1 MDSVLQ
7 DLRYSLRRLAKS
19 PAFTL
24 VVVLTLALGIGA
36 NTAIFSAVNAVLLR
50 PLAFRDP
57 ERLVTI
63 EHFYPSLGGGLK
75 APVSAPGFRDYQAH
89 THAFESMAIETNWA
103 ANLTEVGEPVRIQGA
118 RVTGRY
124 FGTLG
129 VPALVGRGLLPG
141 EDSAGHEHVVVLAYG
156 LWQRL
161 FGGQRNVV
169 GRTVSLNGE
178 RYEVVGVMPREFR
191 DVFNRTVELWTP
203 IVFQP
208 DELADDQR
216 TRERLNLVARLRL
229 GAPLEQATAEVHT
242 LGEQLKRDYPDTY
255 APDWTLLTTP
265 LARRTT
271 GPVRP
276 ALLVLLGAVGF
287 VLLIACANVANLLL
301 ARAAARSKEIAV
313 RTALGASR
321 ERLVRQLL
329 TESLLL
335 ALAGGVLG
343 LALAFWGVRSVAALN
358 PGNLPRA
365 DEIGVDAPVMLFT
378 LAVSLLTGL
387 LFGLVPALHA
397 SSVDLHGMLKEGGRG
412 TAGDRGGQ
420 GLRRV
425 LVVAEV
431 ALALTLLTGAGLL
444 VKSFARLQ
452 GVDPGFDPNHVLT
465 FNLALPPAR
474 YPSDTQQ
481 VAFFD
486 QVLPAL
492 AGLPGVRSAGS
503 TSVVPFGGNWTTAS
517 FEVEGYQQ
525 PKDQPSPWG
534 DMRIVSPGFFQVLR
548 IPLRQ
553 GRAFTEQDR
562 IGGRLVAVVDE
573 ELARRYWPGA
583 DPIGKRITYGA
594 PPGVADTSA
603 REWIEVVGV
612 VGHTKHEGLDAENRV
627 QVYLPYTQRGMPFLT
642 AVLRTTGDPSGYVPA
657 ARRAIQAIDPDLPIA
672 NPRTMDELIAQ
683 SVGQRRLSMLLL
695 SVFSGI
701 ALVLA
706 SIGIYGLMSYS
717 VAQRSR
723 ELGVRIALGAG
734 RSDVL
739 RLVLRQGMRLAGM
752 GIVVGVAA
760 AFALTRVIASQ
771 LYGVTATDPTTFLA
785 VAALLGLT
793 ALAANLVPALRAT
806 RVDPAVILRDE

>member
-1 MDSVLQ
+1 M
-7 DLRYSLRRLAKS
+7 
-19 PAFTL
+19 
-24 VVVLTLALGIGA
+24 
-36 NTAIFSAVNAVLLR
+36 NAVLLR

-63 EHFYPSLGGGLK
+63 EHLYPSLGGLK
-75 APVSAPGFRDYQAH
+75 APVSAPGFRDYQAR
-89 THAFESMAIETNWA
+89 THAFESMAVETNWA

-161 FGGQRNVV
+161 FGGERNVV
-169 GRTVSLNGE
+169 GRSVSLNGE

-191 DVFNRTVELWTP
+191 DVFNRAVELWTP
-203 IVFQP
+203 IVFPP
-208 DELADDQR
+208 DELSDNQR
-216 TRERLNLVARLRL
+216 THERLNLVARLRL
-229 GAPLEQATAEVHT
+229 GVPLEQAAAEVHT
-242 LGEQLKRDYPDTY
+242 LGEQLKRDYPDSY
-255 APDWTLLTTP
+255 SPDWSLLTTP

-412 TAGDRGGQ
+412 SAGDRGGQ
-420 GLRRV
+420 GLRRI

-444 VKSFARLQ
+444 VKSFARLE
-452 GVDPGFDPNHVLT
+452 GVDPGFDPDHVLT

-481 VAFFD
+481 IAFFD

-503 TSVVPFGGNWTTAS
+503 TSVVPFGGNWTTSS

-525 PKDQPSPWG
+525 PKDQAGPWG
-534 DMRIVSPGFFQVLR
+534 DMRIVSPGFFHALR
-548 IPLRQ
+548 IPLRR

-583 DPIGKRITYGA
+583 DPIGKRITYGS

-627 QVYLPYTQRGMPFLT
+627 QVYLPYAQRGMPFLT
-642 AVLRTTGDPSGYVPA
+642 AVLRTTGDPSQYVA
-657 ARRAIQAIDPDLPIA
+657 AGRRAVQAIDPDLPIA

-752 GIVVGVAA
+752 GIAVGVGA